1 MDMEITFAGGK
12 KVNASFKGHIHK
24 TDQPVTAGGEN
35 SAPSPYELFLASI
48 GTCAGIYVK
57 SFCDSR
63 DLPTENI
70 KLIQSLEYNAAAKLP
85 TKITIEIKLPIDFP
99 EKYKEA
105 LVNAAELCAV
115 KRTIANPP
123 VFEIR
128 TITG

>member
-24 TDQPVTAGGEN
+24 TDQPLTSGGEN

-57 SFCDSR
+57 SFCDQR

-70 KLIQSLEYNAAAKLP
+70 KLIQSLEINAETKSP
-85 TKITIEIKLPIDFP
+85 SKITIQIQLPPDFP
-99 EKYKEA
+99 EKYKDA
-105 LVNAAELCAV
+105 LVHAAELCAV

-128 TITG
+128 TVTV